1 MRNSE
6 KNMGNGNLLKGKW
19 HEQKKQFY
27 LDYIA
32 FYELLDE
39 LTLKGMTPR
48 QIREALERGI
58 NGK

>member
-1 MRNSE
+1 MRKSE
-6 KNMGNGNLLKGKW
+6 RNMGNGNLLKGLW
-19 HEQKKQFY
+19 HRQKKQFY

-48 QIREALERGI
+48 QITEALERGI
-58 NGK
+58 DGK